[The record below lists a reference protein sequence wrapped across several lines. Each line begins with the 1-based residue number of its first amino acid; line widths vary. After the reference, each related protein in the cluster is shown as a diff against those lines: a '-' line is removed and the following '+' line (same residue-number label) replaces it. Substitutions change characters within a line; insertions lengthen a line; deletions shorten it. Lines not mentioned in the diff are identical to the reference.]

1 MKLNALAVCA
11 AGLLAFAASQAA
23 AAVTV
28 TTLDFDY
35 LTSPGGGPYP
45 TQVTLG
51 YSVTP
56 AIANGLFLFSSRN
69 PYNADQD
76 GATITQG
83 FFGMPVRIARLDGAL
98 FDLKSID
105 LTDYFNSARAISV
118 AFSFTG
124 ADGAVTSQ
132 VFRTDAVKGLQTFAP
147 DLKNLRSFALAG
159 QGSDYVQF
167 DNVVLSS
174 GAANAVPEP
183 ATWALMLMGFF
194 GLGSALRTARRVS
207 PTAA

>member
-11 AGLLAFAASQAA
+11 AGLVVLAAPQAHAAITAA
-23 AAVTV
+23 
-28 TTLDFDY
+28 TLDFDE
-35 LTSPGGGPYP
+35 LPPIGGSYP
-45 TQVTLG
+45 SYSAMG
-51 YSVTP
+51 YSLTP
-56 AIANGLFLFSSRN
+56 ANADGLFRFSSGH

-83 FFGMPVRIARLDGAL
+83 FFGMPIRIARLDGGL

-105 LTDYFNSARAISV
+105 LTDYFNAARAINV
-118 AFSFTG
+118 AFSFTD
-124 ADGAVTSQ
+124 ADGGVTSQ

-147 DLKNLRSFALAG
+147 DLKNLRSFALVG
-159 QGSDYVQF
+159 QGSDFVQF

-174 GAANAVPEP
+174 GAAVPEP

-194 GLGSALRTARRVS
+194 GLGSALRSARRVS